1 MRSMAKLLY
10 RRDKW
15 FTTGLEE
22 LLQSWCCASDLE
34 SFEHI
39 AKEATRFVAG
49 PVSAS
54 SFGTWQNSHHASPNQ
69 SCDDLDLID
78 DVRTLHSPSPS

>member
-54 SFGTWQNSHHASPNQ
+54 SFSTLIAGRIHTTPPLISHAMIQ
-69 SCDDLDLID
+69 I
-78 DVRTLHSPSPS
+78 